1 MLHLSGECQALIAMA
16 RGVFPVSQCVWVPRS
31 VMGMP
36 KAAFGQQATAKVFAS
51 GIGQLPSPGQVA
63 FLAYRQAQICALHAK
78 KPLHSSQGQRG
89 ENILSH
95 TRG

>member
-1 MLHLSGECQALIAMA
+1 MQECCDLIKMPATT
-16 RGVFPVSQCVWVPRS
+16 RS
-31 VMGMP
+31 WP
-36 KAAFGQQATAKVFAS
+36 AYLQLTQATAKVFAS